1 MVHREQFIGGDGVLS
16 AGQGVPL
23 PGGDGLPAGGGHPEA
38 RAQNRRGGVQAA
50 RSVDPKTQG
59 I

>member
-1 MVHREQFIGGDGVLS
+1 MVHGEQFIGGDGVLS

-23 PGGDGLPAGGGHPEA
+23 PGGDGLPAGGGHPKA
-38 RAQNRRGGVQAA
+38 RSQNHRRGVQAA
-50 RSVDPKTQG
+50 RSTDQKTQG